1 VTDVADP
8 ETVGAAEDQMP
19 DELSSSHLRARL
31 LQLTVLLVIVA
42 LAIWLTP
49 GLGSLR
55 KRLDHAA
62 AGWLVVAAVAELL
75 SALSYVVIFRS
86 VFCVRMPWRL
96 SYKIGMA
103 EQAANSLLPAGG
115 AGGLALGAWALSKG
129 GMKAEHIARRTVA
142 FFVLT
147 SLPNF
152 LTLILFAIG
161 FATGVFGGNT
171 VPGFTYGFALAAVI
185 GIVLVLA
192 VPLVR
197 RRFPDRHDPH
207 GHAKRA
213 KALAN
218 RAIDILADGVLDSLW
233 LLRTRPLGVLTG
245 AIGYMAFDIVALGAC
260 FEAFGYTPAIAVL
273 VVAYLIGQLGGLL
286 PLPGGIGGIELGL
299 VGTFAVY
306 DVPVSAS
313 AAAVLG
319 YRVLQLWIPAALGAV
334 AFVQLRDLF
343 RGKREEAA
351 TMCEPLAEPI
361 QTELIPHHAA
371 RTSRSVERPE
381 RAPASN

>member
-1 VTDVADP
+1 MDGAEAPMP
-8 ETVGAAEDQMP
+8 E
-19 DELSSSHLRARL
+19 ELSSRHLRTRL
-31 LQLTVLLVIVA
+31 LQLAVLVVIVA

-75 SALSYVVIFRS
+75 SALSYVVIFRY
-86 VFCVRMPWRL
+86 VFCVRMRWRL
-96 SYKIGMA
+96 SYRIGMA

-142 FFVLT
+142 FFILT

-152 LTLILFAIG
+152 ACMILFALG
-161 FATGVFGGNT
+161 FALGLFGGNT
-171 VPGFTYGFALAAVI
+171 VPAFTYGFALAALAGV
-185 GIVLVLA
+185 VVVLA
-192 VPLVR
+192 VPLLR
-197 RRFPDRHDPH
+197 RRFPNRHDPH
-207 GHAKRA
+207 GHGKRV

-218 RAIDILADGVLDSLW
+218 RAIDILSDGVLDAIW
-233 LLRTRPLGVLTG
+233 LLRDRPLGVLTG
-245 AIGYMAFDIVALGAC
+245 AIGYMAFDIAALGAC
-260 FEAFGYTPAIAVL
+260 FAAFGYTPAFAVL
-273 VVAYLIGQLGGLL
+273 VVAYVIGQLGGLV

-299 VGTFAVY
+299 VGAFAVFS
-306 DVPVSAS
+306 VPVSAS

-343 RGKREEAA
+343 HGRRAEAA
-351 TMCEPLAEPI
+351 SMCEPLAEPI
-361 QTELIPHHAA
+361 QTEL
-371 RTSRSVERPE
+371 TSM
-381 RAPASN
+381 ASASASR